1 MTESKRH
8 RAGSWWGRPGAP
20 IGLVLCTTVAAT
32 IVLTV
37 ILVIWP
43 FGPRPKSPQS
53 PPAVVVESK
62 DLKAIA
68 SEFETWRTAGQ
79 RMVVE
84 SEDLTAI
91 ARAVTAPQ
99 NLSITVKIDEEQLQA
114 VVAAAREA
122 MQRLG
127 ESGDSATETTS
138 GTRDIASN
146 AKRVADSADDIAGDT
161 RDIAGGVNRVADGV
175 VGIVGKMDNVVGG
188 VKRVADS
195 ADDIAG
201 DMHRV
206 ADSAADIAGG
216 TRDIAGS
223 VNRVADGVVG
233 IAGKMDGVVGGV
245 KRVADS
251 ADDIASDVHRVA
263 DGVIGIAD
271 KVDDIADRIGRHD
284 GLDSPRP
291 RLLENWI
298 GAVTFAHASVSF
310 DGCEEVAESLNRKIK
325 NTKRM
330 VEQQCVLVIGY
341 ANTLGNEPYN
351 DYLSESR
358 ADLVAE
364 CLKDYIKTDGV
375 GSEFDFETIS
385 MGERENKNNLHYPD
399 SWYRAVDVYHYSSA
413 GSCLSQAVGR

>member
-20 IGLVLCTTVAAT
+20 ISLVLCTTVAAT

-43 FGPRPKSPQS
+43 FDPQPPCLPKCDNGE
-53 PPAVVVESK
+53 PPPTV
-62 DLKAIA
+62 D
-68 SEFETWRTAGQ
+68 
-79 RMVVE
+79 VE
-84 SEDLTAI
+84 SEDLKAI

-99 NLSITVKIDEEQLQA
+99 NLLITVKLDEEQLRD
-114 VVAAAREA
+114 VMTAAQEA
-122 MQRLG
+122 TLRLDKF
-127 ESGDSATETTS
+127 GDSATEIAS
-138 GTRDIASN
+138 GTRDIASS
-146 AKRVADSADDIAGDT
+146 AERVADRADGIAGDVH
-161 RDIAGGVNRVADGV
+161 RVADGVIGIAGKMDGIAGSVNRVADGV

-195 ADDIAG
+195 ADDIAE
-201 DMHRV
+201 D
-206 ADSAADIAGG
+206 
-216 TRDIAGS
+216 TRDIADG

-271 KVDDIADRIGRHD
+271 KVDDIADSVDRIGRHD
-284 GLDSPRP
+284 GLASPRP

-298 GAVTFAHASVSF
+298 GAVTFAHASVNF
-310 DGCEEVAESLNRKIK
+310 DGCEEVAESLKRKIK
-325 NTKRM
+325 NTKKM
-330 VEQQCVLVIGY
+330 VEKQCVLVIGY

-351 DYLSESR
+351 DDLSGKR
-358 ADLVAE
+358 AKGVTE
-364 CLKDYIKTDGV
+364 CLADEVDSEIKFV
-375 GSEFDFETIS
+375 GIS
-385 MGERENKNNLHYPD
+385 TGERENKNNLHYPD